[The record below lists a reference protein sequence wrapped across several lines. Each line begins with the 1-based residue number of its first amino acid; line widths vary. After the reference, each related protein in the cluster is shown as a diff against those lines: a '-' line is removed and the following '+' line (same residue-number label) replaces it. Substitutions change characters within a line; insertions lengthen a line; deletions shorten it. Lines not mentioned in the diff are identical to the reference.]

1 MVATW
6 ERPRVVN
13 SKNAAALIGGRSNYA
28 ATAVM
33 LGFLTLWL
41 IPPVW
46 AQEVEIRRW
55 NHLPINENFAT
66 VNFAHTEG
74 DIAVDPTLRLEDVT
88 VDLETWLLGY
98 VRTFEL
104 LDKTARVE
112 VRQAW
117 QSGTWEGLVD
127 DMPRIVSRDGAS
139 DTFARFSVNVVGA
152 PPLAGEAYAAYR
164 SAKKVETIVGTALSL
179 QLPTGQYFEEKLVN
193 LGTNRFTFSPQ
204 AGIYQRLYNW
214 SFEATAI
221 ARFHTDNTSFFGGKR
236 REQDPLYAIDGSVEY
251 IFQSGLWVSAGTGIN
266 VGGQSTVDGIE
277 RDDRR
282 GSYGWAIRGGFPV
295 LRSLSFRA
303 GYLET
308 DHWTTVGIASQ
319 TVSVGLLGRW

>member
-1 MVATW
+1 MATS
-6 ERPRVVN
+6 EFPKVVN
-13 SKNAAALIGGRSNYA
+13 STNSAALTGGRSNNA
-28 ATAVM
+28 ATLGM

-98 VRTFEL
+98 VRTFKL

-127 DMPRIVSRDGAS
+127 DTPRTVTRDGAS
-139 DTFARFSVNVVGA
+139 DTFARFSVNLVGA
-152 PPLAGEAYAAYR
+152 PPLAGKAYAAYR
-164 SAKKVETIVGTALSL
+164 SAEKVETIVGTALSL

-204 AGIYQRLYNW
+204 VGIYQRLYNW
-214 SFEATAI
+214 SFEGSAI
-221 ARFHTDNTSFFGGKR
+221 ARFHTDNMSFFGGKR

-251 IFQSGLWVSAGTGIN
+251 IFQSGLWVSAGAGVN
-266 VGGQSTVDGIE
+266 VGGQSTLDGIE
-277 RDDRR
+277 RNDRR

-308 DHWTTVGIASQ
+308 DHWATVGIASQ

>member
-204 AGIYQRLYNW
+204 VGIYQRLYNW

-251 IFQSGLWVSAGTGIN
+251 IFQSGLWVSAGAGIN
-266 VGGQSTVDGIE
+266 VGGQSTLDGIE

>member
-204 AGIYQRLYNW
+204 VGIYQRLYNW

-251 IFQSGLWVSAGTGIN
+251 IFQSGFWVSAGTGIN

>member
-1 MVATW
+1 
-6 ERPRVVN
+6 VVN
-13 SKNAAALIGGRSNYA
+13 SINSAALASGRSNHA
-28 ATAVM
+28 AMAGM

-55 NHLPINENFAT
+55 NHLPIDENFAT

-98 VRTFEL
+98 IRTFQL

-127 DMPRIVSRDGAS
+127 DTPRTVTRDGAS
-139 DTFARFSVNVVGA
+139 DTVARFSVNLVGA
-152 PPLAGEAYAAYR
+152 PPLDGKAYAAYR
-164 SAKKVETIVGTALSL
+164 SAKKVETIMGAALSL

-204 AGIYQRLYNW
+204 VGIYQRLYNW

-251 IFQSGLWVSAGTGIN
+251 IFQSGLWVSAGAGIN
-266 VGGQSTVDGIE
+266 VGGQSTLDGIE

-308 DHWTTVGIASQ
+308 DHWTTVGIASH

>member
-1 MVATW
+1 MA
-6 ERPRVVN
+6 
-13 SKNAAALIGGRSNYA
+13 G
-28 ATAVM
+28 M

-55 NHLPINENFAT
+55 NHLPIDENFAT

-98 VRTFEL
+98 IRTFQL

-127 DMPRIVSRDGAS
+127 DTPRTVTRDGAS
-139 DTFARFSVNVVGA
+139 DTVARFSVNLVGA
-152 PPLAGEAYAAYR
+152 PPLDGKAYAAYR
-164 SAKKVETIVGTALSL
+164 SAKKVETIMGAALSL

-204 AGIYQRLYNW
+204 VGIYQRLYNW

-251 IFQSGLWVSAGTGIN
+251 IFQSGLWVSAGAGIN
-266 VGGQSTVDGIE
+266 VGGQSTLDGIE

-308 DHWTTVGIASQ
+308 DHWTTVGIASH